1 MAAWLTYMK
10 SRLLLPNPEK
20 EKEELSGDELAALLR
35 KRLEHLDQARAVAKR
50 LWEMPQVDRDVFLR
64 GQRENVVLLREPV
77 WQADIYDMLREY
89 AGHRLINFRRTH
101 TVKVR
106 PVYALEDARHR
117 LETLL
122 EGQLEEWRAITA
134 LTPPMRT
141 GEDAPSSPSYVASM
155 LGAALELVRDKRL
168 SMRQAEPFAPLYL
181 KAHEDAPETTA
192 AEEQA
197 S

>member
-1 MAAWLTYMK
+1 M
-10 SRLLLPNPEK
+10 
-20 EKEELSGDELAALLR
+20 
-35 KRLEHLDQARAVAKR
+35 
-50 LWEMPQVDRDVFLR
+50 
-64 GQRENVVLLREPV
+64 
-77 WQADIYDMLREY
+77 
-89 AGHRLINFRRTH
+89 
-101 TVKVR
+101 
-106 PVYALEDARHR
+106 
-117 LETLL
+117 L

-134 LTPPMRT
+134 LTPPMRS

-181 KAHEDAPETTA
+181 KAHEAEPPTS